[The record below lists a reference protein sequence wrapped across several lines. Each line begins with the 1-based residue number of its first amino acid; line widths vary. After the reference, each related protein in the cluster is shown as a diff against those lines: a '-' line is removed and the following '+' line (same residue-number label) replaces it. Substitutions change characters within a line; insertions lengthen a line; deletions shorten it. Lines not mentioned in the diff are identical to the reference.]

1 MSTARR
7 RLLDDTYKK
16 TASGNPIITRTVA
29 RMNPDLKVYGWT
41 EQDEYS
47 GAQLYAGED
56 VEMTWNATDENGNVS
71 AFMVPLQAGD
81 VFENGGYLSFYC
93 TDDIID
99 SVVIEL
105 FWNRSG
111 NNNYSSHVIG
121 NLVSGHNIFTLPQ
134 YTFIEDQDNVW
145 LQIRRNKITT
155 TQTFTLS
162 QIFVKAGQE
171 PGEYEPYTGGNPAP
185 NPEYPI
191 PWHSAGEVMTTG
203 AQVYDQSLAEDN
215 LYQNFD
221 AVNQNLTI
229 SNNPNYWISGKVPV
243 KPNTTYSINK
253 KCSGGCFYS
262 DENTPITT
270 SVIVT
275 GTTFTTPENCN
286 FVVVNFVKTSVSF
299 DAFIMM
305 NVGSVPL
312 PWEPYTG
319 GVPGANPYK
328 GQVDI
333 NITGRNLFDASLFT
347 DEDLAGTLVT
357 NNGDGSFTVAD
368 SYTEWTSMNVKK
380 NLSDEMTRMLFHP
393 GTLHINCWQTTYP
406 YFEINFY
413 KNDENVISGTNLG
426 LAYRDLVLPNS
437 YFEKNNG
444 DEIHV
449 QYVIYSAPDGESKF
463 NPGTFRPM
471 IYYDGNGSFEPY
483 KEPQSLPLVL
493 EAPLT
498 KWDRIEQRNGEL
510 GVVRKSAAIVLDGS
524 EDEAFSI
531 YETPEEGKSFAI
543 TLNDS
548 VGGYQTSL
556 CDKYRNINA
565 AWSSEHKDEY
575 VIYSDHMNGTNKTRY
590 FRPPSTEVET
600 VEQWKT
606 WLQQNPLTLLYETSE
621 ETFELSSA
629 SMWAQHTYS
638 PSTSVYNWQNCNMDF
653 TYKTRKS
660 VEDYNLIDFG
670 RATYVGCTY
679 LGADSI
685 QLNTQSDYG
694 PYLKISYLNDF
705 IMRNKGK
712 KLRFSCE
719 GTPSLVDEMFM
730 YVGVGIWGTFEDG
743 TTDESTLVMASKSNA
758 AAVVIP
764 DNILSVDYVRLDPA
778 YRMTA
783 YTDTETII
791 TNLKLTIE

>member
-16 TASGNPIITRTVA
+16 TASGNPIIARTVA

-41 EQDEYS
+41 EQDEYTGKNLLNFSDTEQTINGMTFVVKDSVLTVS
-47 GAQLYAGED
+47 GTTNEFTSTSGEIYYMLPI
-56 VEMTWNATDENGNVS
+56 V
-71 AFMVPLQAGD
+71 AGD
-81 VFENGGYLSFYC
+81 YYLTQRNSGGKFVSNPKMEAWVIDADDTEHFYGNGLFSLNGTEKSCRVYFAIQNGETFSSEKFYPM
-93 TDDIID
+93 INVGIAA
-99 SVVIEL
+99 
-105 FWNRSG
+105 
-111 NNNYSSHVIG
+111 
-121 NLVSGHNIFTLPQ
+121 LP
-134 YTFIEDQDNVW
+134 W
-145 LQIRRNKITT
+145 
-155 TQTFTLS
+155 
-162 QIFVKAGQE
+162 
-171 PGEYEPYTGGNPAP
+171 EPYTGGNPAP

-215 LYQNFD
+215 LYQNYD
-221 AVNQNLTI
+221 TVNQNLTI

-270 SVIVT
+270 SVILD

-286 FVVVNFVKTSVSF
+286 FVVVNFTKTSVSF
-299 DAFIMM
+299 DTFIMM
-305 NVGSVPL
+305 NVGSVAL

-328 GQVDI
+328 GQVDV

-393 GTLHINCWQTTYP
+393 GTLHINCGQATYP

-426 LAYRDLVLPNS
+426 FAYRDLVLPNS

-449 QYVIYSAPDGESKF
+449 QYVIYSAPDGESRFK
-463 NPGTFRPM
+463 PGTLRPM

-483 KEPQSLPLVL
+483 REPQSLPLVL

-524 EDEAFSI
+524 EDEDWI
-531 YETPEEGKSFAI
+531 RYT
-543 TLNDS
+543 NDAMTYY
-548 VGGYQTSL
+548 VFV
-556 CDKYRNINA
+556 CRNILNRKTDEVSFSNKFFYA
-565 AWSSEHKDEY
+565 DDPLDMINNSLFSKDA
-575 VIYSDHMNGTNKTRY
+575 Y
-590 FRPPSTEVET
+590 FGGNNIAIRHDEILT
-600 VEQWKT
+600 VEDFRT
-606 WLQQNPLTLLYETSE
+606 YLQVEKPTLLYETVE

-629 SMWAQHTYS
+629 SMWTQHTYS

-730 YVGVGIWGTFEDG
+730 YIGVGIWGTFEDG
-743 TTDESTLVMASKSNA
+743 ATDESTLVMASKSNA

-764 DNILSVDYVRLDPA
+764 GNILSVDYVRLDPA